1 MDSPLTQLL
10 RPDSF
15 EPKIVQLYL
24 HLFNVLANDDGD
36 DVVPSEGF
44 WREFF
49 LLKPDKQRLYDILAP
64 MTAFDLLQLQSQ
76 TQAFFNRAVMEA
88 GSGIAPGSE
97 NALENLTAFLCAV
110 FTKKY
115 TNPNTD
121 VIEVLAGLDSID
133 RLMSD
138 LVQTLESIIR
148 QGDNETIR
156 RSALHATLALVAGGF
171 HTSLVSYFMHR
182 DLFSA
187 LMKYIHDVQTNPA
200 DGLDAA
206 VVIGILSSYNK
217 FESQNVYHNRL
228 ADFVN
233 EDSIKL
239 LVDKFATA
247 CVEIRDQY
255 VAVQDD
261 YPASWSISNTL
272 AMVGF
277 RGLSSNAKKPLPPS
291 EEDAKRLF
299 ASLPKK
305 TAACLLSLY
314 SFVSANKLFA
324 ANLVNVPAHKD
335 KETPLA
341 AFLSST
347 SYVSHHAY
355 RGPRQSTYATLSLLS
370 IRILVEDSVLVKRI
384 CSADSKTVVRLCRQR
399 PPHLPLITS
408 SRVPAAAI
416 LDICTDTLSHNLR
429 KRLDVH
435 LYGLALGIMLRIV
448 TYLEQSKTR
457 LHHHW
462 AYIWG
467 SLLSLMRFLT
477 QYSED
482 LRHLR
487 GVREELCGTLASLA
501 AFCLS
506 KGDSFLPDPAS
517 FDDLFYKLIEANDV
531 LPRFKQAYCDR
542 SPQSDVLNA
551 SVDALINV
559 SSHYHGLLNAR
570 QGKKTHQSPAAIQK
584 VIKEGY
590 ETLSL
595 ESDEGVGHWERW
607 RETNWKSE
615 LKKMIRITV
624 EDSRLLSLKR

>member
-88 GSGIAPGSE
+88 RSGIAPGSE

-291 EEDAKRLF
+291 EEDAKQLF
-299 ASLPKK
+299 ASLPKEN
-305 TAACLLSLY
+305 AACLLSLY

-324 ANLVNVPAHKD
+324 ANLVNVRAHKD

-347 SYVSHHAY
+347 SYPPIHQNPGGGL
-355 RGPRQSTYATLSLLS
+355 GPGET
-370 IRILVEDSVLVKRI
+370 
-384 CSADSKTVVRLCRQR
+384 
-399 PPHLPLITS
+399 HMF
-408 SRVPAAAI
+408 
-416 LDICTDTLSHNLR
+416 
-429 KRLDVH
+429 
-435 LYGLALGIMLRIV
+435 G
-448 TYLEQSKTR
+448 
-457 LHHHW
+457 
-462 AYIWG
+462 
-467 SLLSLMRFLT
+467 
-477 QYSED
+477 
-482 LRHLR
+482 
-487 GVREELCGTLASLA
+487 
-501 AFCLS
+501 
-506 KGDSFLPDPAS
+506 
-517 FDDLFYKLIEANDV
+517 
-531 LPRFKQAYCDR
+531 RFKDSGPVMSAKA
-542 SPQSDVLNA
+542 SASASDHFFK
-551 SVDALINV
+551 
-559 SSHYHGLLNAR
+559 SSSSGN
-570 QGKKTHQSPAAIQK
+570 T
-584 VIKEGY
+584 GY
-590 ETLSL
+590 LY
-595 ESDEGVGHWERW
+595 
-607 RETNWKSE
+607 
-615 LKKMIRITV
+615 
-624 EDSRLLSLKR
+624 